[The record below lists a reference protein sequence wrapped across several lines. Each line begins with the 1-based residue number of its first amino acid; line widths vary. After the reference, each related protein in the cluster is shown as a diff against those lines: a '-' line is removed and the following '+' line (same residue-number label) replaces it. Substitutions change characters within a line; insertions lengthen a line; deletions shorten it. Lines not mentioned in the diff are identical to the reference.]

1 MTCETICVE
10 MPCEQAAELYRFCS
24 EHRLTLD
31 ELVDQFLRWC
41 VREPEAFMEWYEK
54 CEKEEPSPMNRTPGM
69 PEITQDELI
78 AHIEDEN
85 FLRVYGNPVLVRSN
99 DGAHDCVLMSVE
111 YYERMERKLKEMKE
125 RICALCDAGMES
137 EEENSDGQGH
147 SYRTGT
153 KDE

>member
-1 MTCETICVE
+1 MAYETICIE
-10 MPCEQAAELYRFCS
+10 MPCEQAVELYRFCS
-24 EHRLTLD
+24 EHRVTLD

-41 VREPEAFMEWYEK
+41 IREPKAFMEWYEK
-54 CEKEEPSPMNRTPGM
+54 CKKEEPSPMNRTPGM
-69 PEITQDELI
+69 SEITQDELI

-85 FLRVYGNPVLVRSN
+85 FLRVYGNPVWVRSN
-99 DGAHDCVLMSVE
+99 NGTHDCVLMSIE
-111 YYERMERKLKEMKE
+111 YYERMERQLKEMKE
-125 RICALCDAGMES
+125 RIRALCDADMES

>member
-1 MTCETICVE
+1 MTYETICVE

-24 EHRLTLD
+24 EHRVTLD

-41 VREPEAFMEWYEK
+41 IREPDAFMEWYEK
-54 CEKEEPSPMNRTPGM
+54 CDKEKLFPMNRELGM
-69 PEITQDELI
+69 PEI

-85 FLRVYGNPVLVRSN
+85 FLRVYGNPVWIRPN
-99 DGAHDCVLMSVE
+99 DGEHDCVLMSIE
-111 YYERMERKLKEMKE
+111 YYERMERQLKEMKE
-125 RICALCDAGMES
+125 RIRALCDADVES

-147 SYRTGT
+147 SYSTGT

>member
-1 MTCETICVE
+1 MAYETIYIE

-24 EHRLTLD
+24 EHRVTLD

-41 VREPEAFMEWYEK
+41 IREPEAFREWYEK
-54 CEKEEPSPMNRTPGM
+54 CEKEEPCPMNRTPGM

-85 FLRVYGNPVLVRSN
+85 FLRVYGNPVWVRSR
-99 DGAHDCVLMSVE
+99 DGTHDCVLMSIE
-111 YYERMERKLKEMKE
+111 YYERMERQLKKMKE
-125 RICALCDAGMES
+125 RIRALCDADMES
-137 EEENSDGQGH
+137 EEGNSDGQGH
-147 SYRTGT
+147 SCSTGT